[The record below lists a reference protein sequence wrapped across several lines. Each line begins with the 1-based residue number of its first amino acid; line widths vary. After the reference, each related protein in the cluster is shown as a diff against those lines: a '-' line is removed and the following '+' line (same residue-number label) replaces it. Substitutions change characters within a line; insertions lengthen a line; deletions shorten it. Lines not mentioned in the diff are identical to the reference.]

1 MKANEINLHINN
13 NRPSII
19 QRRKR
24 EILKDIEN
32 KENELDKVLILR
44 IIKKKRRV
52 NQVRKKYS
60 KIKERIS

>member
-44 IIKKKRRV
+44 IINKKKKRV
-52 NQVRKKYS
+52 N
-60 KIKERIS
+60 